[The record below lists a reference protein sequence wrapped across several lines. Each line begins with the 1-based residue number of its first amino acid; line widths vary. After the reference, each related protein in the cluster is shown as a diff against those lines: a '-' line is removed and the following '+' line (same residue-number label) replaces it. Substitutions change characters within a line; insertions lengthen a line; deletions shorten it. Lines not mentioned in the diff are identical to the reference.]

1 MSQLGRWLGRGSGG
15 RRRSSGLLVLETERL
30 RLRPVGAD
38 DARRIAQLAGD
49 WSIASMTARV
59 PFPYTERDAAEW
71 IAELG
76 SGEVVAAIIRRGD
89 DAAELIGLVG
99 YTPSPGGRSAEL
111 GYWIGRPYWGAGFA
125 TEAAAA
131 VVRHCFESERFDCL
145 TCCHFADNPASGRVI
160 AKLGFVY
167 AGECSAWCEARRRE
181 APALLY
187 NLANPSLRPWSVVA
201 LAGWRG

>member
-1 MSQLGRWLGRGSGG
+1 M
-15 RRRSSGLLVLETERL
+15 LETERL
-30 RLRPVGAD
+30 RLRPVGAG
-38 DARRIAQLAGD
+38 DARRVAQLAGD

-76 SGEVVAAIIRRGD
+76 PGELVAAIIRRGD

-99 YTPSPGGRSAEL
+99 YTTTPGGRSAEL
-111 GYWIGRPYWGAGFA
+111 GYWIGRSYWGAGFA

-131 VVRHCFESERFDCL
+131 VIRHCFERERFDAL
-145 TCCHFADNPASGRVI
+145 TCCRFADNPASGRVI
-160 AKLGFVY
+160 DKLGFVL

-181 APALLY
+181 APALRY
-187 NLANPSLRPWSVVA
+187 EMSRPAPRHWSVA
-201 LAGWRG
+201 TLAGWRG